1 MRLNRWVLL
10 WLLVIA
16 VLIAVE
22 VAIVAGYIRP
32 TDLVGS
38 FFTFVFALLVISILS
53 LIGAVFLGIFV
64 SHRIL
69 SAKGFTPFEQE
80 MLRMRQE
87 VRELSDRVEQIGMKL
102 GLALGNRKKEP

>member
-1 MRLNRWVLL
+1 MRLTRWMLL
-10 WLLVIA
+10 WLLVVA
-16 VLIAVE
+16 ALIVVE

-53 LIGAVFLGIFV
+53 MIGAVFVGIFV

-87 VRELSDRVEQIGMKL
+87 VRDLSERVEQIGTKL
-102 GLALGNRKKEP
+102 GLTLGNRKREP

>member
-1 MRLNRWVLL
+1 MLL
-10 WLLVIA
+10 WLLVVA
-16 VLIAVE
+16 ALIVVE

-53 LIGAVFLGIFV
+53 MIGAVFVGIFV

-87 VRELSDRVEQIGMKL
+87 VRDLSERVEQIGTKL
-102 GLALGNRKKEP
+102 GLTLGNRKREP

>member
-1 MRLNRWVLL
+1 MRLTRWMLL
-10 WLLVIA
+10 WLLVVA
-16 VLIAVE
+16 ALIVVE

-53 LIGAVFLGIFV
+53 MIGAVFVGIFV

-69 SAKGFTPFEQE
+69 SAKGFTQFEQE

-87 VRELSDRVEQIGMKL
+87 VRDLSERVEQIGTKL
-102 GLALGNRKKEP
+102 GLTLGNRKREP

>member
-1 MRLNRWVLL
+1 MTSVHT
-10 WLLVIA
+10 V
-16 VLIAVE
+16 
-22 VAIVAGYIRP
+22 RP

-53 LIGAVFLGIFV
+53 MIGAVFVGIFV

-87 VRELSDRVEQIGMKL
+87 VRDLSERVEQIGTKL
-102 GLALGNRKKEP
+102 GLTLGNRKREP